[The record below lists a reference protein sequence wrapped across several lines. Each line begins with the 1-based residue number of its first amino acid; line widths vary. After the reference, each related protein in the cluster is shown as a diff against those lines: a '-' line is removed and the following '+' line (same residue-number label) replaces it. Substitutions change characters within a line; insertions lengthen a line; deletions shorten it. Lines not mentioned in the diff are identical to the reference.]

1 MGPSIS
7 SEQIP
12 TSSTQDKNYFIP
24 LNQYSQINTLLMAAS
39 PGTCY
44 DAYWKIISINSS
56 QANYVEI
63 YDWQLDEANATAGSF
78 VYSQKCDPFL

>member
-1 MGPSIS
+1 
-7 SEQIP
+7 
-12 TSSTQDKNYFIP
+12 
-24 LNQYSQINTLLMAAS
+24 MAAS

-63 YDWQLDEANATAGSF
+63 YDWQLDEANATGGSF
-78 VYSQKCDPFL
+78 VYSQKCDPFQ